1 MIEEHNFSYTTEGYS
16 PIVTMTANIAE
27 GSTSVPGVNGWSVGS
42 DQHTATITFT
52 QDGDYTLQV
61 DYTDLAGNPA
71 VAPWKADDFT
81 VDTTPPTLEITG
93 VEDHHAYKGE
103 VSPSIVYHDINFDPN
118 SPGITI
124 TGVKHPNASNMNG
137 TTSNDA
143 YGGSFTALNIQVL
156 KANDDVYTIIGSIT
170 DLAGNTTEQTLTFS
184 VNRFGSTYAFD
195 QPTEQLLDEYYSN
208 APQDVVI
215 REINVD
221 RVVSHTI
228 TVSVNGQTRT
238 LVEGQDYT
246 VTEHSDGWMEY
257 VYTIKASVFDQEG
270 PYDIVVTSEDEAGNT
285 NTNRTVKADGGV
297 VEGVPVNFVLDKT
310 APNILFDNVK
320 HRARY
325 IASSR
330 EIYVR
335 YDDNVAVTSVEV
347 FNNDELVARY
357 EAEDL
362 AELENGEIPL
372 TVSAS
377 NEWQDMVAVAYDAAG
392 NESGEANVRFLLTSN
407 VFVQFINSLWAILI
421 ALVVIA
427 AIIFFI
433 VKRRRDDAKN
443 QETA

>member
-1 MIEEHNFSYTTEGYS
+1 M
-16 PIVTMTANIAE
+16 
-27 GSTSVPGVNGWSVGS
+27 
-42 DQHTATITFT
+42 
-52 QDGDYTLQV
+52 
-61 DYTDLAGNPA
+61 
-71 VAPWKADDFT
+71 
-81 VDTTPPTLEITG
+81 
-93 VEDHHAYKGE
+93 
-103 VSPSIVYHDINFDPN
+103 
-118 SPGITI
+118 
-124 TGVKHPNASNMNG
+124 
-137 TTSNDA
+137 
-143 YGGSFTALNIQVL
+143 
-156 KANDDVYTIIGSIT
+156 
-170 DLAGNTTEQTLTFS
+170 
-184 VNRFGSTYAFD
+184 
-195 QPTEQLLDEYYSN
+195 
-208 APQDVVI
+208 
-215 REINVD
+215 
-221 RVVSHTI
+221 
-228 TVSVNGQTRT
+228 
-238 LVEGQDYT
+238 
-246 VTEHSDGWMEY
+246 
-257 VYTIKASVFDQEG
+257 
-270 PYDIVVTSEDEAGNT
+270 
-285 NTNRTVKADGGV
+285 
-297 VEGVPVNFVLDKT
+297 EGVPVNFVLDKT

-362 AELENGEIPL
+362 AEFENGEIPL